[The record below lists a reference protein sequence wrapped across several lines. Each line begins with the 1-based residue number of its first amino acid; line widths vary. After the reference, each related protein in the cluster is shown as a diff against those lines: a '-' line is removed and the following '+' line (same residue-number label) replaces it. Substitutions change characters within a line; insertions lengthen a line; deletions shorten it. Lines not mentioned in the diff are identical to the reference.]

1 MKEKKAL
8 NQLIS
13 LLPMPA
19 VVIDNK
25 GIIEEANVEFKEKF
39 NFNRISKKNRVR
51 LQAFLNFDITNFLQ
65 RLSVNDMTIST
76 YDYKFID
83 LNENEVLVDLHFKS
97 ISKNKILMTLD
108 QKETHKSY

>member
-25 GIIEEANVEFKEKF
+25 GIIEEANIVFKEKF
-39 NFNRISKKNRVR
+39 NFNRISKKIELNYR
-51 LQAFLNFDITNFLQ
+51 LF
-65 RLSVNDMTIST
+65 
-76 YDYKFID
+76 
-83 LNENEVLVDLHFKS
+83 
-97 ISKNKILMTLD
+97 
-108 QKETHKSY
+108 